1 MVITFLPSHVL
12 SGSIL
17 VSSILVYSSLALC
30 CTVYFIHCWV
40 MLCCS
45 MCSSLLSSR
54 LLLYRLFY
62 FAMLCC
68 SILFTKYLSKKNF
81 GSLFCF
87 GFLCYHL
94 VFCTF
99 LNKALL
105 YSTIL
110 CSFCL
115 KIIFGVTICQ
125 AIQHCLVLCC
135 VMQRCNAFQWSSVL
149 AGCSVWPG
157 DYRWHNTAVYTWNTA
172 VYT

>member
-1 MVITFLPSHVL
+1 MAQNGKVWRCMTYCVKSTKMLVAPQMH
-12 SGSIL
+12 IL
-17 VSSILVYSSLALC
+17 VSQSPHHSKHCPVLCFAL
-30 CTVYFIHCWV
+30 
-40 MLCCS
+40 LCCS

-135 VMQRCNAFQWSSVL
+135 VMQRCNAFQ
-149 AGCSVWPG
+149 
-157 DYRWHNTAVYTWNTA
+157 
-172 VYT
+172 